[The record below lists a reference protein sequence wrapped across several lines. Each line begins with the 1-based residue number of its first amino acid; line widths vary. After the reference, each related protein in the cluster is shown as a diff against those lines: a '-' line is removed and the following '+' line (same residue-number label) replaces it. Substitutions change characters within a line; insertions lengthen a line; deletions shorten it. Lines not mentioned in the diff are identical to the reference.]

1 MYGFCHGFL
10 DRPGLCLV
18 KRNPFLPSVP
28 RHNCQQFEVKL
39 DEWQK
44 RYIYC
49 LSHTRTHTLSHCLH
63 SSPFDLCFSLLSKL
77 SFPATITPLFFF
89 FTLSVSS
96 SPFIFSH
103 TFPTH
108 PLTLTPSLP
117 LVLVQCSGSTTT
129 LETQQQWQTR
139 SLSFFL
145 FHSFNPSLYL
155 SQSPRCLFLFCLWL
169 ILSL

>member
-89 FTLSVSS
+89 FYFISFLFSLHLLSHFSYPPPHSYTLS
-96 SPFIFSH
+96 P
-103 TFPTH
+103 
-108 PLTLTPSLP
+108 
-117 LVLVQCSGSTTT
+117 
-129 LETQQQWQTR
+129 
-139 SLSFFL
+139 LSFGAMQWLHHHIRDTTAVANKISL
-145 FHSFNPSLYL
+145 FFSFSL
-155 SQSPRCLFLFCLWL
+155 F
-169 ILSL
+169 